1 MFRKVLIANRGAIAA
16 RVLRTLSRMK
26 IASVVVYSDADRD
39 LPYVAQ
45 ADEAICIGDAAPAAS
60 YLNMDAIAAAIRH
73 SGADAV
79 HPGYGFL
86 SENPRFAESVG
97 ALGATFIGPEARWLR
112 AMGHKT
118 EARDLMARHG
128 MPLNPSSGVLMG
140 DTDAQLAAIRQ
151 VGFPV
156 LVKPAAGGGGIG
168 MLPARSD
175 AEARDALERARS
187 MAQRSF
193 GNADVYVERLI
204 ERPRH
209 VEFQL
214 LADRYGSVRHLY
226 ERDCSVQ
233 RRHQKVIE
241 ESPAPNLPRALID
254 ETGARIER
262 ILAEL
267 GYDVIGTA
275 EMLHAPD
282 GSLSFLEMN
291 TRLQVEHA
299 VTEAITGIDLVQ
311 AQIRLAAGER
321 LDAVLPAQI
330 TASGH
335 AIEVRVYAEDPQRFF
350 PSPGPL
356 TVFRPPRADDV
367 RVETGYAEGNRVTP
381 FYDPMLAKLIVHAPT
396 RETAIARMIE
406 ALDAFDI
413 EGVKTNIPF
422 AIRVLKSDAFQA
434 GNVHTQLGE
443 ELARYGAAASGACT
457 DRAKSAAG

>member
-1 MFRKVLIANRGAIAA
+1 MFNKVLIANRGAVAA
-16 RVLRTLSRMK
+16 RVVRALRQMK
-26 IASVVVYSDADRD
+26 IASVVVHSEADRD

-45 ADEAICIGDAAPAAS
+45 ADEAICIGEAAPSAS
-60 YLNMDAIAAAIRH
+60 YLNVEAIAAAIRQ

-86 SENPRFAESVG
+86 SENPAFAESVT
-97 ALGATFIGPEARWLR
+97 ALGATFIGPDARWLR

-118 EARDLMARHG
+118 QARDLMARHG
-128 MPLNPSSGVLMG
+128 MPLNPSSGVLTG
-140 DTDAQLAAIRQ
+140 DTDTQLEAIRR

-168 MLPARSD
+168 MLAAHD
-175 AEARDALERARS
+175 EAEARDALDRARS

-193 GNADVYVERLI
+193 GNADIYVERLI

-209 VEFQL
+209 VEFQV
-214 LADRYGSVRHLY
+214 LADKYGSVRHLF

-241 ESPAPNLPRALID
+241 ESPAPLLPRALID
-254 ETGARIER
+254 ETGSRIAR

-275 EMLHAPD
+275 EMLYAPD

-330 TASGH
+330 TPSGH
-335 AIEVRVYAEDPQRFF
+335 AIEVRVYAEDPRRFF

-356 TVFRPPRADDV
+356 TVFRPPHANGV
-367 RVETGYAEGNRVTP
+367 RIETGYAEGNRVTP
-381 FYDPMLAKLIVHAPT
+381 FYDPLLAKVIVHAPT
-396 RETAIARMIE
+396 RDAAIGRTIE
-406 ALDAFDI
+406 ALEAFDI
-413 EGVKTNIPF
+413 EGVKTNIAF
-422 AIRVLKSDAFQA
+422 ALNVLESDAFRA
-434 GNVHTQLGE
+434 GNVHTQLGA
-443 ELARYGAAASGACT
+443 ELAIPA
-457 DRAKSAAG
+457 